1 MNHWSGYFSQRL
13 VGCFFYGFLFLAL
26 IGCETTNVSDKHEV
40 RIEFIG
46 DADRDTSG
54 DALRIDIYFAH
65 DEVDKKRLHVFLA
78 KRSITKKDRKEFL
91 RKNAIQYH
99 SVIVQPNQTLDKVYL
114 TDGVPDT
121 IYIKYS
127 NKHDSDRW
135 SFKTVSGQRYKTI
148 LKIVEGYVSAE
159 QTPF

>member
-65 DEVDKKRLHVFLA
+65 NGN
-78 KRSITKKDRKEFL
+78 T
-91 RKNAIQYH
+91 
-99 SVIVQPNQTLDKVYL
+99 
-114 TDGVPDT
+114 PD
-121 IYIKYS
+121 I
-127 NKHDSDRW
+127 
-135 SFKTVSGQRYKTI
+135 
-148 LKIVEGYVSAE
+148 
-159 QTPF
+159 